1 MNEELLTTEDLSRL
15 LQVSKS
21 TIKRWTD
28 EGRLRC
34 FRTPGGH
41 RKFRLSNVLE
51 FVIQYHYDNDLT
63 KSLLNPNSESLLSAN
78 DVSQKILLRE
88 KQRQAV

>member
-28 EGRLRC
+28 EGRLHC

-41 RKFRLSNVLE
+41 RKFRTTDVHE
-51 FVIQYHYDNDLT
+51 FVLKYRYDVPNHLSDSSMNQFT
-63 KSLLNPNSESLLSAN
+63 QPTLLKA
-78 DVSQKILLRE
+78 
-88 KQRQAV
+88 